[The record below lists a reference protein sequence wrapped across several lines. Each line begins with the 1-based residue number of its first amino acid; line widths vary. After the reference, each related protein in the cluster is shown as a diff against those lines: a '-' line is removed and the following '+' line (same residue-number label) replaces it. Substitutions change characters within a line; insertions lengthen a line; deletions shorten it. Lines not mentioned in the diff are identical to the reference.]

1 MVMGARSMG
10 EKKRCAK
17 GREEEMGQSTRTG
30 ACGTAGRSPALL
42 TLLVL
47 VAWLGLATCAAAA
60 ASAHPASL
68 CRQGAAGKAAFVGPG
83 GGGGGLLPLG
93 ACANADACALAP
105 RGAQRH
111 QRRRR
116 VEAALAMSADAEA
129 RQGEN
134 AAGAAPDAAMQFS
147 LLDSGNFKRLEQ
159 FGPLRVQV

>member
-1 MVMGARSMG
+1 MG

-17 GREEEMGQSTRTG
+17 GSGNGKG
-30 ACGTAGRSPALL
+30 ACGTAGRSPVLL

-116 VEAALAMSADAEA
+116 EAALAMSADAEA

>member
-1 MVMGARSMG
+1 MGARSMG

-17 GREEEMGQSTRTG
+17 GRSECGNRTG

-116 VEAALAMSADAEA
+116 EAALAMSADAEA